1 MKLITVA
8 LAGLV
13 ALVAASPVETT
24 TAAAASKYEN
34 DDVHT
39 YKCDSDKYVLSCL
52 RSGTC
57 SFVEACSFACA
68 DNSKGAWCTGS
79 ATDTSVEDRA
89 VGDPSAMHLSNDE
102 VKYSC
107 THDEWILAC
116 PVNAACATIEYC
128 LVKCIANERGAECS
142 PGAPEKRDVDS
153 DVHIEDKK
161 TYECAK
167 DRTGVLVCQYG
178 FCQTDH
184 YCKRGWKCRDKC
196 NCCKK
201 PNMFDR
207 DVDDADITEAPPRSK
222 DASGNAPTVVESDAL
237 AKRDPSCSPGTYTCL
252 ESATTGAWIMTCDY
266 KGAWQYS
273 SNCGTLK
280 CLERSDG
287 AAHCWNPGPEWN
299 TDLAAAKR
307 EASCMPGTYSC
318 DNDESTDDAWIMT
331 CDYRGKWVQSA
342 NCGDLKCLA
351 LSNGAAHC
359 WNPGPEWNTAIAARD
374 EPSEVP
380 SDVAPSQSCEPGTF
394 GCTFNSATG
403 TSWVITCSPSGIWQN
418 AKPTIGARDELL
430 QVPSELA
437 PSMSCSPGAF
447 NCAYRNVTQTEWTVT
462 CEQSGSYW
470 QWSADCGKGWK
481 CVSDGRVA
489 HCVPK
494 QALFEA
500 WEAWEATQTSTSTLE
515 VEASAKA

>member
-24 TAAAASKYEN
+24 AAAVASKYEN

-68 DNSKGAWCTGS
+68 DNSKGAWCTGAS
-79 ATDTSVEDRA
+79 
-89 VGDPSAMHLSNDE
+89 
-102 VKYSC
+102 
-107 THDEWILAC
+107 
-116 PVNAACATIEYC
+116 
-128 LVKCIANERGAECS
+128 
-142 PGAPEKRDVDS
+142 EKRDVDF

-184 YCKRGWKCRDKC
+184 YCKKGWKCRDNC

-201 PNMFDR
+201 PSMFDR
-207 DVDDADITEAPPRSK
+207 DVDDAEIAEASPRSK
-222 DASGNAPTVVESDAL
+222 DPSVSSSHAPTVVESDTL
-237 AKRDPSCSPGTYTCL
+237 AKRDPPCAPGTYTCL
-252 ESATTGAWIMTCDY
+252 DSATTGAWIMTCDY

-307 EASCMPGTYSC
+307 EAPCMPGTYSC

-394 GCTFNSATG
+394 GCTFNSGTG

-447 NCAYRNVTQTEWTVT
+447 NCAYRNATQTEWTVT